1 MIKYRQLCFWI
12 AAVAATT
19 SAGFAQTPPEQP
31 AAVVDAPAV
40 SKTVMPA
47 TPAAASDSAQ
57 PAPNSRVTATSK
69 KTSTTQNA
77 KSTTDPAKPARRIAI
92 IELSPD
98 TEKSEVIRQV
108 VEILEKQGVAK
119 QSTRGTTS
127 TTSSGGIEAR
137 IAARGDTKTDDV
149 ISLVKSLQGHGVVR
163 MSFSKPSDNRNVV
176 TVLAPAD
183 TPWPVIDNIR
193 IMVTAKKQ
201 FAVDVQ
207 IADPAQSARPASHNR
222 YYFSGKPG
230 TKEATVAPR
239 YGYSAGGTVAA
250 QQQRTNGANVNF
262 VGKNGQPA
270 SRVEPT
276 SSAVQS
282 VLKKSAGIVVKMG
295 DQNRLVS
302 GVRKTNEAEVV
313 AAILALTTA
322 HKNVLLWADDYGL
335 IVQTPPDS
343 VVAQQ
348 VTQKILNSLSSR
360 RGENST
366 TVAESYSDDNGS
378 RNSSLRQ
385 TVRPV
390 QYSEIFRL
398 QFADASVI
406 AQGVSQL
413 FGKDFGIVADV
424 RTNSVLVRGDESQLK
439 EMEALVEM
447 VDTPQPKRPVAQ
459 AFRPANPDDPLRQV
473 VKPLNSLFASVD
485 PPIATP
491 APTRAQI
498 EQLDRS
504 ARAAAETLRTLKA
517 EEAANESEV
526 PEDED
531 KRKAVLRDAV
541 RQTFLARQNLQRKEL
556 AEFAARLNRIQQS
569 IEMRDR
575 IADKIID
582 RRVEELLDPNLKWDH
597 NEAGGTQKTVV
608 VNETVIQRQNGGTR
622 LQPAPKQNA
631 QTGSNRAVGN
641 QTVVVSQTSEGTVI
655 LRNAEEFRKLL
666 ATHAQR
672 VAEVQATIEAWQARR
687 EDSRNAAEADQV
699 LKIQKEALT
708 KAEANQK
715 FARKEYETQ
724 IRLLQSEV
732 ETVHLVLE
740 TARQELE
747 RASKL
752 VKAAALPSHEL
763 EKRKREAIAAEQRL
777 EKAKVLLDLYQDA
790 AKGI

>member
-12 AAVAATT
+12 AAVATTT
-19 SAGFAQTPPEQP
+19 SVGLAQTPPGQP
-31 AAVVDAPAV
+31 AAAPADAPAV
-40 SKTVMPA
+40 SKATTPA
-47 TPAAASDSAQ
+47 TPVAASDPAQ
-57 PAPNSRVTATSK
+57 PVPNSRVTTTSK
-69 KTSTTQNA
+69 KTNSTQNA
-77 KSTTDPAKPARRIAI
+77 NSSADPTKPARRIAI

-98 TEKSEVIRQV
+98 TQKSEVIRQV

-119 QSTRGTTS
+119 QSTQGAAS
-127 TTSSGGIEAR
+127 TTSSGGIEAK
-137 IAARGDTKTDDV
+137 IAARPDTKTDDV

-207 IADPAQSARPASHNR
+207 IADPAQSEQPASHNR
-222 YYFSGKPG
+222 YYFSAKPG

-239 YGYSAGGTVAA
+239 YGYSAGGAVAA
-250 QQQRTNGANVNF
+250 QKQRTNGANVNF
-262 VGKNGQPA
+262 VGENGQPA

-302 GVRKTNEAEVV
+302 DVRKTNEAEVV

-348 VTQKILNSLSSR
+348 VTQKILDSLSSR

-447 VDTPQPKRPVAQ
+447 VDAPQPKRPVAQ

-473 VKPLNSLFASVD
+473 VKPLNSIFAAVD
-485 PPIATP
+485 LPITTP

-504 ARAAAETLRTLKA
+504 AKAAAEMLRTLKA
-517 EEAANESEV
+517 EEAADESDV
-526 PEDED
+526 PDGED

-556 AEFAARLNRIQQS
+556 AEFAARLSRIQQS
-569 IEMRDR
+569 IEMRDK

-582 RRVEELLDPNLKWDH
+582 RRVEELLDPNLKWNH
-597 NEAGGTQKTVV
+597 NDSGGTQKTVV
-608 VNETVIQRQNGGTR
+608 RNETVIQRQNGDTR
-622 LQPAPKQNA
+622 LQPTPQQSSTTA
-631 QTGSNRAVGN
+631 SNKAVGN

-666 ATHAQR
+666 ATHAKR
-672 VAEVQATIEAWQARR
+672 VAQTKASNETWNERFGKSKDEAVTR
-687 EDSRNAAEADQV
+687 EQEQRAKNLAQVEADR
-699 LKIQKEALT
+699 
-708 KAEANQK
+708 K
-715 FARKEYETQ
+715 FAVKEYQTQ
-724 IRLLQSEV
+724 IQLLQSEV

-740 TARQELE
+740 TAKQEQE
-747 RASKL
+747 RAAQL
-752 VKAAALPSHEL
+752 VEAKALPSHEL
-763 EKRKREAIAAEQRL
+763 DKRKREAIAAEQRL

-790 AKGI
+790 AEGL